1 MPDEQYPKLYLYR
14 RLMQAK
20 LFISILFVVSCFS
33 TSGQN
38 KATTKIFTSDINN
51 FWKAYDSVLK
61 VTDTTVQK
69 DIIQALYLDKATAGL
84 KNFMMLRQHS
94 ASRHLRNIQRFPK
107 FWTSVRPK
115 TMDIENHRQ
124 EIEKMMG
131 DFQLRY
137 PKFRQP
143 DIYFTIGCLNSGGTT
158 SSDRVLIGAEIA
170 AADKSVDAS
179 ELGDWLQ
186 SVFKAQQDIVY
197 LTTHETVH
205 TQQKGY
211 GGENLLSRCLREGA
225 ADFIASLLMGK
236 PLTSPYITYGIANE
250 RKIWERFKMEMDGTN
265 AKNWLYNG
273 NEAKDEPADL
283 GYFMGYTI
291 CKSFYDNAADKQK
304 AFIDIV
310 NLNYQNKADIDTFFA
325 GSKYAGKW

>member
-1 MPDEQYPKLYLYR
+1 MIKH
-14 RLMQAK
+14 
-20 LFISILFVVSCFS
+20 IVCILFLFS
-33 TSGQN
+33 FIFAAAQT
-38 KATTKIFTSDINN
+38 KAPTKIYTSDIDN
-51 FWKAYDSVLK
+51 FWTAYDSVLK
-61 VTDTTVQK
+61 VADTTVQK
-69 DIIQALYLDKATAGL
+69 EIIQALYLDKATAGL
-84 KNFMMLRQHS
+84 KNFMALRQHS
-94 ASRHLRNIQRFPK
+94 AGRHLRNIQRFPK

-115 TMDIENHRQ
+115 TVDIENHRS

-158 SSDRVLIGAEIA
+158 LSDRVLIGAEIA
-170 AADKSVDAS
+170 ASDKTVDAS

-197 LTTHETVH
+197 LVTHETVH

-211 GGENLLSRCLREGA
+211 GGDNLLSRCLREGS
-225 ADFIASLLMGK
+225 ADFIASLLMNK
-236 PLTSPYITYGIANE
+236 PLSSPYITYGIENE
-250 RKIWERFKMEMDGTN
+250 KKTWDRFKMEMDGTN

-273 NEAKDEPADL
+273 SEAKDEPADL

-310 NLNYQNKADIDTFFA
+310 NLNYQNKSDIDAFFTR
-325 GSKYAGKW
+325 SKYATKW